1 MCVYIFYSCQLVSTM
16 KRNKAHVSLFS
27 VLFMWVCVCA
37 RAFICTCVY
46 VLSVSHW
53 KKVIL
58 LTIKHPVFSIRS
70 HLLHISAFKLLLNH
84 RIWQASLEGI

>member
-1 MCVYIFYSCQLVSTM
+1 MSTV
-16 KRNKAHVSLFS
+16 KRNETHINSSS
-27 VLFMWVCVCA
+27 VLFTCLCLCVHMS
-37 RAFICTCVY
+37 VY
-46 VLSVSHW
+46 VLSVSPW
-53 KKVIL
+53 RGKKKVIV

>member
-1 MCVYIFYSCQLVSTM
+1 MVMAFS
-16 KRNKAHVSLFS
+16 ALFRWIRVCMHS
-27 VLFMWVCVCA
+27 YVRVCMYCLF
-37 RAFICTCVY
+37 
-46 VLSVSHW
+46 LPGK

-58 LTIKHPVFSIRS
+58 VTIKHPVFSIRS